1 LDLAPQYNAIQ
12 DNAWCCTAMGGAVHC
27 LQYVNVCQCMMN
39 IFKKMIDNKNTHDSI
54 AAAGLLHMPEIGK
67 HSQLSY

>member
-1 LDLAPQYNAIQ
+1 
-12 DNAWCCTAMGGAVHC
+12 
-27 LQYVNVCQCMMN
+27 MMN